1 MAKSEL
7 MALLRRQLRLAA
19 HGVQHNI
26 STPELIERDE
36 AALYHQSRQWS
47 RREFLQKSAIAVGG
61 AAFLAS
67 LDRAAIIRA
76 QARKVVVVGAGL
88 AGTIAAFR
96 LQQAKAQ
103 VELYEAS
110 KRVGGRTYTQRS
122 FYANSQMAEL
132 GGELVDSGHVTLQ
145 ALLQEF
151 GGTLADLKKVD
162 EKVENDLYFFKGAKI
177 EKATIIEEFRPV
189 AEAIIGDLRTLTDPD
204 ADILYSA
211 PNNAQLLDNTSI
223 AEWMDRRGISGTIRE
238 LLTAAYVTEYGAEL
252 DKQSSLN
259 LLWFIGTDL
268 GENGDQFS
276 IYGESDE
283 RFRIREGS
291 DNLPRK
297 IGARLRKPP
306 TYESVLEAIKERSG
320 GGYVL
325 TFSIRGIAKDV
336 EADDVVLAIPFTMLR
351 NVDIQVELPPMKRKA
366 IDELGYGN
374 NTKLMLGF
382 GTQVWR
388 KAGFNGSVYTDLPF
402 QTTWETSR
410 GQGNTNG
417 ILTNFT
423 GATTATAVG
432 EQEEKAA
439 ANAFLEQYAQIV
451 PGIKS
456 AYTAKH
462 SRFAWGG
469 YEWTKASYASYLPGQ
484 YTGLRGAEAEPVGR
498 IFFAGEHTSLDFQGF
513 MEGAA
518 ESGERVAKEV
528 IGV

>member
-1 MAKSEL
+1 MAKSDL

-19 HGVQHNI
+19 YGVKHDI

-36 AALYHQSRQWS
+36 AALFHQARQWS
-47 RREFLQKSAIAVGG
+47 RREFLQKSAVAVGG

-67 LDRAAIIRA
+67 LDRASIIRA

-88 AGTIAAFR
+88 AGTIAAYR
-96 LQQAKAQ
+96 LQQAKAN

-110 KRVGGRTYTQRS
+110 KRVGGRVFTQRS

-132 GGELVDSGHVTLQ
+132 GGELVDSNHVTLQ

-162 EKVENDLYFFKGAKI
+162 EKFEKDTYFFKGAKVTPA
-177 EKATIIEEFRPV
+177 EIIEGFRPV
-189 AEAIIGDLRTLTDPD
+189 AEAMIGDLRALTDPEG
-204 ADILYSA
+204 DISYTSG
-211 PNNAQLLDNTSI
+211 NNAELLDNLSI
-223 AEWMDRRGISGTIRE
+223 AEWLDKRGISGTIRD
-238 LLTAAYVTEYGAEL
+238 LLATAYTAEYGMEL
-252 DKQSSLN
+252 DQQSALN
-259 LLWFIGTDL
+259 LLWFISTDL
-268 GENGDQFS
+268 GETGDQFE
-276 IYGESDE
+276 IFGESDE

-306 TYESVLEAIKERSG
+306 TFESVLEAIKEKSG

-325 TFSIRGIAKDV
+325 TFSIKGVAKDV

-351 NVDIQVELPPMKRKA
+351 NVDIQVELPPLKRKA
-366 IDELGYGN
+366 IDELGYGT

-388 KAGFNGSVYTDLPF
+388 KAGFNGSVYSDLPF

-417 ILTNFT
+417 ILTSFSGGN
-423 GATTATAVG
+423 GADAIGAMD
-432 EQEEKAA
+432 EKEA
-439 ANAFLEQYAQIV
+439 ANAFLEQYAQLL

-456 AYTAKH
+456 AYTGKH

-469 YEWTKASYASYLPGQ
+469 YEFTKGGYAGYRPGQ
-484 YTGLRGAEAEPVGR
+484 YTSLRGVEAEPVGR
-498 IFFAGEHTSLDFQGF
+498 IFFAGEHTSLNFQGF
-513 MEGAA
+513 MEGAV
-518 ESGERVAKEV
+518 ESAERVAKEV